1 MQNVLPQNNK
11 IYIFND
17 RVWSIYAEAEMTV
30 PMRINKLF
38 HDGGRYHIETE
49 QIYELVS
56 IW

>member
-30 PMRINKLF
+30 PMRIINSF
-38 HDGGRYHIETE
+38 MTE
-49 QIYELVS
+49 AVI
-56 IW
+56 I